1 LGLASTL
8 IFRDAWLRDN
18 GKDTWLVDKT
28 KVRKGRWEQVIK
40 FKCTDLLFLAP
51 HREVLSPVGA
61 NVVT

>member
-1 LGLASTL
+1 MV
-8 IFRDAWLRDN
+8 RDSGR
-18 GKDTWLVDKT
+18 DTWLADRT

-40 FKCTDLLFLAP
+40 FKGIDLLFLAP